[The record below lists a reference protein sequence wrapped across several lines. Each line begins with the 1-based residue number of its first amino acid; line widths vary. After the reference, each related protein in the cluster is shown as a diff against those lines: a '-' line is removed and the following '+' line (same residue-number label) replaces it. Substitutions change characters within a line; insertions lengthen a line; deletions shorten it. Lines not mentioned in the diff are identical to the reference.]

1 MALIYCS
8 ECGKQYSDKAMAC
21 PNCGNPTH
29 TIPTPA
35 QPQSQPQYT
44 TAAQVQ
50 TNTPTVSPYA
60 EKLAT
65 KEQTSGIIWTV
76 IAAIQVIIG
85 ISGVWFTLIVA
96 VINGFA
102 AYNSFQKAKKVRNPY
117 PGMVAEYE
125 KQLTSF
131 IIALIYNAIFGG
143 VIGVAGNIF
152 DLITRNYV
160 LTNRAAFESMA
171 AENAKKAE
179 EEAHAT
185 GKVCLTVQYTSNG
198 GAPTAIQYTIDGQ
211 PEKHLVS
218 TAAPVN
224 QYITPGVHTI
234 TIKYNF
240 KDHPF
245 QFELN
250 GNKTMSFHGS
260 VKEIKLNN
268 PNG

>member
-1 MALIYCS
+1 MALIICS
-8 ECGKQYSDKAMAC
+8 ECGKQYSDKALAC

-29 TIPTPA
+29 TILTPI

-44 TAAQVQ
+44 TATQYQ
-50 TNTPTVSPYA
+50 INTPAVSPYA

-76 IAAIQVIIG
+76 IAAIQIIIG
-85 ISGVWFTLIVA
+85 ISGMWITLIVA

-102 AYNSFQKAKKVRNPY
+102 AYTSFQKAKKVRNPY
-117 PGMVAEYE
+117 TGMVAEYE

-143 VIGVAGNIF
+143 VIGIAGNIF

-179 EEAHAT
+179 EVAYAN
-185 GKVCLTVQYTSNG
+185 GKVCLTIQYTSSG
-198 GAPTAIQYTIDGQ
+198 GAPTAVQYTIDGR
-211 PEKHLVS
+211 PEKHIVNN
-218 TAAPVN
+218 AAPAN
-224 QYITPGVHTI
+224 HYLAPGMHTI
-234 TIKYNF
+234 TFTYNF
-240 KDHPF
+240 KKYSFPV
-245 QFELN
+245 ELSEN
-250 GNKTMSFHGS
+250 QTLSLHGS
-260 VKEIKLNN
+260 AWVIKLNSCN
-268 PNG
+268 